1 MIVKFFTNSGGGSS
15 GGAMNYLLGK
25 DRDRAHAKVLR
36 GDVDITAS
44 LIDQSMYAKAYT
56 SGCLSFSEQ
65 DITPEKKTELMDSF
79 ERTLMHGLDEHQ
91 YNFLWVEHKDKG
103 RLELNFVIPNVEL
116 TTGKRLQPFYSR
128 ADKPLVN
135 AWKDIQNIEHGFTDP
150 NDPQRKQSL
159 TLDNVT
165 PQTANKQKEQI
176 TNGISAL
183 IGKGL
188 IKSREDVIKTL
199 EDNGFTVARVTD
211 QSISLVNPQGGRN
224 LRLKGAF
231 YERSFQFGRE
241 LCEELRA
248 DSREYRASSKE
259 RYQEARA
266 VLDVGL
272 GKKWEYN
279 QKRYNR
285 IREGSVN
292 AMPTRGD
299 NQRVRE
305 PKVLLNQQHEES
317 KRTDNSRSAQSSSLD
332 VGGYEREPKADQPK
346 HIGHKSEVQKDDF
359 RQLEVSSLHTR
370 GNDSIGFN
378 HHGLIRNE
386 DKQSDQNHLGKNSAN
401 SERRVRST
409 GIQSEDR
416 EPTRQDLFMHGQRQ
430 EAFRLRG
437 SDEEKNNGKGRYGAN
452 RDQSTV
458 ATEEIKPKKKQPKV
472 VRHKVLSVHDLGF
485 DPDANG
491 KLIFGIGNN
500 TISMRE
506 TEEYKPHERTIN
518 DSPKTI
524 RSAVQEYVREAI
536 KRYDRVKQGITDS
549 IGTIRER
556 IEQSASKNNRII
568 KILRELGGRAE
579 QRGEYI
585 AKLNQSASNDLERF
599 QLNSSTDRNDLRQYK
614 ERSTGD
620 FGAKL
625 GSSIENAINQSKE
638 HGNQLGESI
647 DRVEKL
653 TESIDRVYKTE
664 SIELIQ
670 EKSRSYGMSR

>member
-1 MIVKFFTNSGGGSS
+1 MIVKFFTNSGGGGS

-25 DRDRAHAKVLR
+25 ERDREHAKVLR
-36 GDVDITAS
+36 GDVDITSS

-79 ERTLMHGLDEHQ
+79 ERTLMHGLEEHQ
-91 YNFLWVEHKDKG
+91 YNFLWVEHRDKG

-135 AWKDIQNIEHGFTDP
+135 AWKDMQNIEHGFTDP

-176 TNGISAL
+176 TNGIAAL
-183 IGKGL
+183 VGKGL

-199 EDNGFTVARVTD
+199 EDNGFTVARATD

-231 YERSFQFGRE
+231 YERSFQFSRE

-248 DSREYRASSKE
+248 DSREYGASSQE

-266 VLDVGL
+266 VLDIGL
-272 GKKWEYN
+272 GKKWAYN
-279 QKRYNR
+279 QERYNR
-285 IREGSVN
+285 IRESRSNSFTTKGTDLRVGE
-292 AMPTRGD
+292 PTGG
-299 NQRVRE
+299 
-305 PKVLLNQQHEES
+305 LNQQHES
-317 KRTDNSRSAQSSSLD
+317 VQRADDSRIRQSSVVD
-332 VGGYEREPKADQPK
+332 DGINEREPKTDQSE
-346 HIGHKSEVQKDDF
+346 HFGHESEIQAHDF
-359 RQLEVSSLHTR
+359 RRLEVSSIHDR
-370 GNDSIGFN
+370 GSDSIGSN
-378 HHGLIRNE
+378 HHGRTGNE
-386 DKQSDQNHLGKNSAN
+386 DKQPDQHTLGT
-401 SERRVRST
+401 E
-409 GIQSEDR
+409 SEDR
-416 EPTRQDLFMHGQRQ
+416 RDTGRLSVVYAEDRQSSGEGFLMHGQRQ
-430 EAFRLRG
+430 EAVCLRG
-437 SDEEKNNGKGRYGAN
+437 SEEEKNNGTRWHRAN
-452 RDQSTV
+452 RDQLTPT
-458 ATEEIKPKKKQPKV
+458 TEAVKPKKQPKV
-472 VRHKVLSVHDLGF
+472 VRHKVLSIHDLDF
-485 DPDANG
+485 NPDANG
-491 KLIFGIGNN
+491 KLTFGIGNN

-506 TEEYKPHERTIN
+506 TEDDTPYERALN
-518 DSPKTI
+518 NSPKTI

-536 KRYDRVKQGITDS
+536 KRYDRVKQGIADG
-549 IGTIRER
+549 IGAVRDRLEY
-556 IEQSASKNNRII
+556 SARRDNGII
-568 KILRELGGRAE
+568 KILQDLRVRTD

-585 AKLNQSASNDLERF
+585 EKLNRSASNDLERF
-599 QLNSSTDRNDLRQYK
+599 QLNTSADRNDLRQYK

-625 GSSIENAINQSKE
+625 GASIENAINQSKG

-653 TESIDRVYKTE
+653 TENIDRLYKTE
-664 SIELIQ
+664 SVELIQ
-670 EKSRSYGMSR
+670 EKSRSYGMRR

>member
-25 DRDRAHAKVLR
+25 DRDREHAKVLR
-36 GDVDITAS
+36 GDVDITSS

-79 ERTLMHGLDEHQ
+79 ERTLMHGLEEHQ
-91 YNFLWVEHKDKG
+91 YNFLWVEHRDKG

-135 AWKDIQNIEHGFTDP
+135 AWKDMQNIEHGFTDP

-165 PQTANKQKEQI
+165 PQTANKQKELI
-176 TNGISAL
+176 TNGIAAL
-183 IGKGL
+183 VGKGL

-199 EDNGFTVARVTD
+199 ENNGFTVARATD

-231 YERSFQFGRE
+231 YERSFQFSRE

-248 DSREYRASSKE
+248 DSREYGASSQE

-266 VLDVGL
+266 VLDIGL

-279 QKRYNR
+279 QERYNR
-285 IREGSVN
+285 IRESRSNTLSTKGTDLRVGE
-292 AMPTRGD
+292 PTSG
-299 NQRVRE
+299 
-305 PKVLLNQQHEES
+305 LNQQHES
-317 KRTDNSRSAQSSSLD
+317 VQRADDSRIRQSSIVD
-332 VGGYEREPKADQPK
+332 DGKHEREPKADQSE
-346 HIGHKSEVQKDDF
+346 HIGHESEVQKHDS
-359 RQLEVSSLHTR
+359 RRLEVSSLHDR
-370 GNDSIGFN
+370 GSDSIGFN
-378 HHGLIRNE
+378 HHGLSGHE
-386 DKQSDQNHLGKNSAN
+386 DKQPDQDHLRESSAD
-401 SERRVRST
+401 SERRECPT
-409 GIQSEDR
+409 GVQSEDR
-416 EPTRQDLFMHGQRQ
+416 EPTGQDLLMLGERGRTI
-430 EAFRLRG
+430 RLRG
-437 SDEEKNNGKGRYGAN
+437 SDETKNNHREWDESN
-452 RDQSTV
+452 RDQST
-458 ATEEIKPKKKQPKV
+458 ATNEAVKPKKKPTAVK
-472 VRHKVLSVHDLGF
+472 HKVLSIHDLDF
-485 DPDANG
+485 NPDANG
-491 KLIFGIGNN
+491 KLIFGIGDN

-506 TEEYKPHERTIN
+506 TEDEQPHERTIN

-524 RSAVQEYVREAI
+524 RSTVQEYVREAI

-549 IGTIRER
+549 IGAVRER
-556 IEQSASKNNRII
+556 IEQSASRNNGII
-568 KILRELGGRAE
+568 KVLQDLRIRAN
-579 QRGEYI
+579 QRGEYVE
-585 AKLNQSASNDLERF
+585 KLNHSASNDLERF
-599 QLNSSTDRNDLRQYK
+599 QLNSRADRNDLRQYK

-647 DRVEKL
+647 DRVAKL

>member
-25 DRDRAHAKVLR
+25 DRDREHAKVLR
-36 GDVDITAS
+36 GDVDITSS

-79 ERTLMHGLDEHQ
+79 ERTLMHGLEEHQ
-91 YNFLWVEHKDKG
+91 YNFLWVEHRDKG

-135 AWKDIQNIEHGFTDP
+135 AWKDMQNIEHGFTDP

-176 TNGISAL
+176 TNGIAAL
-183 IGKGL
+183 VGKGL

-199 EDNGFTVARVTD
+199 EDNGFTVARATD

-231 YERSFQFGRE
+231 YERSFQFSRE

-248 DSREYRASSKE
+248 DSREYGASSQE

-266 VLDVGL
+266 VLDIGL
-272 GKKWEYN
+272 GKKWAYN
-279 QKRYNR
+279 QERYNR
-285 IREGSVN
+285 IRESRSNSFTTKGTDLRVGE
-292 AMPTRGD
+292 PTGG
-299 NQRVRE
+299 
-305 PKVLLNQQHEES
+305 LNQQHES
-317 KRTDNSRSAQSSSLD
+317 VQRADDSRIRQGSIVD
-332 VGGYEREPKADQPK
+332 DGNHEREPKADQSE
-346 HIGHKSEVQKDDF
+346 HIGHESEVQKHDS
-359 RQLEVSSLHTR
+359 RRLEVSSLHDR
-370 GNDSIGFN
+370 GGNSIGFN
-378 HHGLIRNE
+378 HHGLSGHE
-386 DKQSDQNHLGKNSAN
+386 DKQPGQDHFGENFDDSGSRGQP
-401 SERRVRST
+401 T
-409 GIQSEDR
+409 GVQSEDR
-416 EPTRQDLFMHGQRQ
+416 EPTGQDLLMHGQRQ
-430 EAFRLRG
+430 EAIRLRG
-437 SDEEKNNGKGRYGAN
+437 SDEEKNNDTGRYGAN
-452 RDQSTV
+452 RDQSSI
-458 ATEEIKPKKKQPKV
+458 ATEAIKPTP
-472 VRHKVLSVHDLGF
+472 VRRKILSIHDLDFNPNAKQLTFGL
-485 DPDANG
+485 NG
-491 KLIFGIGNN
+491 STTSFIE
-500 TISMRE
+500 E
-506 TEEYKPHERTIN
+506 TEDNKPHERAIN

-549 IGTIRER
+549 IGAVRER
-556 IEQSASKNNRII
+556 IEQSASRNNGII
-568 KILRELGGRAE
+568 KVLQDLRIRTN
-579 QRGEYI
+579 QRGEYVE
-585 AKLNQSASNDLERF
+585 KLNHSASNDLERF
-599 QLNSSTDRNDLRQYK
+599 QLNSRADRNDLRQYK

-647 DRVEKL
+647 DRVAKL